1 VEYWNNGWRKII
13 LKNLSYPPNIPVF
26 HPSIIPKYWSERSL
40 YMEVRKVD
48 RFDEEV
54 VASLAQYTLP
64 QILFKQAERLGPTK
78 IAMREKMYGI
88 WLAYSWQDYFGYTK
102 NVALGLLSLGL
113 KRGENVGI
121 ITDNHPEW
129 LFTEIG
135 AQVLGAITVNL
146 FTSSIAKELA
156 TILKRIQAAY
166 VIAQDQEQVD
176 KLLEMKEQLSHV
188 RKVIYIDPTGMRNY
202 THHPWLMSFQELIKR
217 GKALDKAEPHRF
229 EEELWKGKPDEVALM
244 IMTSGTTGIPKLAM
258 ISHQS
263 FTEIARKWVE
273 TAPIGVG
280 DNWISITPTAWI
292 VDQMWGVGVSPL
304 TGMTMN
310 FPETLETQAEDFR
323 EIGPV
328 VVITSSRFWE
338 ELASKIR
345 VKIADAG
352 FVKRKLFDLGEKIG
366 GAVVDR
372 ESKKEPVPTF
382 LGILHKILARVVYRP
397 LLDRVGCAQIRA
409 AITGG
414 HPISPDVI
422 RFFRAKG
429 LNLKHAYGL
438 TEGGGVFQVQPD
450 KEVKPETVGK
460 PLPRTEIRIAEDQ
473 EVLVRTHS
481 CFVGY
486 YQDPEATKK
495 ALIDGWLH
503 TGDAGYIDDDGHLL
517 IIGRKEEIMRTKGG
531 EAISSDFIETRL
543 KFSPYIK
550 EAVVFGEGRDY
561 ITGFINIDFGNVGS
575 WAEDRMIPYTTYTDL
590 SQQPRVEELILGE
603 VRLVNTQLP
612 KPMRLK
618 KIILLYKLLDAD
630 DEELTRTGKVRR
642 KFVYEQYIKLID
654 AMYSEEKEL
663 EVTGKV
669 RYRDGQVGSIETKVK
684 ILTVE

>member
-1 VEYWNNGWRKII
+1 MEGRKE
-13 LKNLSYPPNIPVF
+13 K
-26 HPSIIPKYWSERSL
+26 
-40 YMEVRKVD
+40 
-48 RFDEEV
+48 RFDQETV
-54 VASLAQYTLP
+54 SSLMNYTIP
-64 QILFKQAERLGPTK
+64 QILFQQAKRLGRDK
-78 IAMREKMYGI
+78 IAIREKMYGV
-88 WLAYSWQDYFGYTK
+88 WLAYNWEDYLRYTK
-102 NVALGLLSLGL
+102 NVGLGL
-113 KRGENVGI
+113 KRLGLARNEHIGI

-129 LFTEIG
+129 LFSELG
-135 AQVLGAITVNL
+135 AQALGAITVNL

-156 TILKRIQAAY
+156 TILNRVKA
-166 VIAQDQEQVD
+166 VFVVAQDQEQVD
-176 KLLEMKEQLSHV
+176 KLLEMKAELPQV
-188 RKVIYIDPTGMRNY
+188 RKVIYIDPTGMRSY
-202 THHPWLMSFQELIKR
+202 TDNPWLMSFKDLLELGAR
-217 GKALDKAEPHRF
+217 TDAEEPQLF
-229 EEELWKGKPDEVALM
+229 EEELWKGKPDDVALM

-258 ISHQS
+258 ISHRS
-263 FTEIARKWVE
+263 FTEIARKWIE
-273 TAPIGVG
+273 TAPIGPG

-328 VVITSSRFWE
+328 VIITSSRFWE

-345 VKIADAG
+345 VRIADAG
-352 FVKRKLFDLGEKIG
+352 WVKRKLFVWGEKVG
-366 GAVVDR
+366 GALVDR
-372 ESKKEPVPTF
+372 ESKKEPIPGSLRF
-382 LGILHKILARVVYRP
+382 LHRFFSKIVYKP
-397 LLDRVGCAQIRA
+397 LLDRVGCSQIRA

-450 KEVKPETVGK
+450 NEVKPETVGK
-460 PLPRTEIRIAEDQ
+460 PLPRTEIKIAEDQ
-473 EVLVRTHS
+473 EVLVRTPS

-486 YQDPEATKK
+486 YEDPEATKK
-495 ALIDGWLH
+495 ALRDGWLH

-531 EAISSDFIETRL
+531 DAISSDFIETRL

-550 EAVVFGEGRDY
+550 EAVVWGEGRDY

-590 SQQPRVEELILGE
+590 SQQPQVEELILGE
-603 VRLVNTQLP
+603 VRHVNTQLP

-642 KFVYEQYIKLID
+642 KFVYEQYRDLIE
-654 AMYSEEKEL
+654 AMYNDQKEL

-669 RYRDGQVGSIETKVK
+669 RYRDGHVGTIRTKVR

>member
-1 VEYWNNGWRKII
+1 MELRKIER
-13 LKNLSYPPNIPVF
+13 PDEQTV
-26 HPSIIPKYWSERSL
+26 WSL
-40 YMEVRKVD
+40 C
-48 RFDEEV
+48 
-54 VASLAQYTLP
+54 QYTLP
-64 QILFKQAERLGPTK
+64 QILFKQAKELGTRK
-78 IAMREKMYGI
+78 IAIREKMYGI
-88 WLAYSWQDYFGYTK
+88 WQAYNWDDYFRYTK
-102 NVALGLLSLGL
+102 NVALGLLALGL
-113 KRGENVGI
+113 KRGENIGI
-121 ITDNHPEW
+121 ISDNHPEW
-129 LFTEIG
+129 LFSELG
-135 AQVLGAITVNL
+135 AQAIGAITVNL
-146 FTSSIAKELA
+146 FTSSVAKELA
-156 TILKRIQAAY
+156 TMLNRIQATY
-166 VIAQDQEQVD
+166 VVAQDQEQVD

-188 RKVIYIDPTGMRNY
+188 RRVIYVDPTGMRTYADN
-202 THHPWLMSFQELIKR
+202 PWLMSFKQL
-217 GKALDKAEPHRF
+217 LDLGTDVDAQRPTLF
-229 EEELWKGKPDEVALM
+229 EEELWKGKPEEVALM

-258 ISHQS
+258 ISHRS

-273 TAPIGVG
+273 TAPIGIG

-292 VDQMWGVGVSPL
+292 VDQMWGMGVSPL
-304 TGMTMN
+304 TGMSMN
-310 FPETLETQAEDFR
+310 FPETQETVAEDFR
-323 EIGPV
+323 EIGPAV
-328 VVITSSRFWE
+328 IITSSRFWE
-338 ELASKIR
+338 DLASKIR

-352 FVKRKLFDLGEKIG
+352 WLKRKLFVLGEKVG

-372 ESKKEPVPTF
+372 ESKKEPVPPLLRF
-382 LGILHKILARVVYRP
+382 LHRVAAKLVYRP
-397 LLDRVGCAQIRA
+397 LLDRVGCGQIRA
-409 AITGG
+409 AVTGG

-450 KEVKPETVGK
+450 GEVKPESVGK
-460 PLPRTEIRIAEDQ
+460 PLPRTEIKIAEDQ
-473 EVLVRTHS
+473 EVLVRTPS

-486 YQDPEATKK
+486 YQDVEATQK
-495 ALIDGWLH
+495 ALCDGWLH

-550 EAVVFGEGRDY
+550 EAVVWGEGRDC

-590 SQQPRVEELILGE
+590 SQQPAVEELILGE
-603 VRLVNTQLP
+603 IRHVNTQLP

-642 KFVYEQYIKLID
+642 KFVYEQYINLIE
-654 AMYSEEKEL
+654 AMYSDLKEL

-669 RYRDGQVGSIETKVK
+669 RYRDGQVGTITTKVK

>member
-1 VEYWNNGWRKII
+1 
-13 LKNLSYPPNIPVF
+13 
-26 HPSIIPKYWSERSL
+26 
-40 YMEVRKVD
+40 MEVRKTERPDQQTVL
-48 RFDEEV
+48 
-54 VASLAQYTLP
+54 SLCQYTLP
-64 QILFKQAERLGPTK
+64 QILFQQAKELGTKK
-78 IAMREKMYGI
+78 IAIREKMFGI
-88 WLAYSWQDYFGYTK
+88 WQAYHWQDYLNYTRQ
-102 NVALGLLSLGL
+102 VALGFFALGL
-113 KRGENVGI
+113 KRGENIGI

-129 LFTEIG
+129 LFSELG
-135 AQVLGAITVNL
+135 AQAIGAITVNL
-146 FTSSIAKELA
+146 FTSSIAKEL
-156 TILKRIQAAY
+156 TTMLNRIQAAY
-166 VIAQDQEQVD
+166 VVAQDQEQVD
-176 KLLEMKEQLSHV
+176 KLLEMKEQLCHV
-188 RKVIYIDPTGMRNY
+188 RKVIYVDPTGMRTY
-202 THHPWLMSFQELIKR
+202 TNNPWLMSFKEL
-217 GKALDKAEPHRF
+217 LDLGTKIDATQPSLF
-229 EEELWKGKPDEVALM
+229 EEELWKGKPEEVALM

-258 ISHQS
+258 ISHRS

-273 TAPIGVG
+273 TAPIGLG
-280 DNWISITPTAWI
+280 DNWISITPVAWI
-292 VDQMWGVGVSPL
+292 VDQMWGMGVSPL
-304 TGMTMN
+304 TGMSMN
-310 FPETLETQAEDFR
+310 FPETPETAAEDFR
-323 EIGPV
+323 EIGPAV
-328 VVITSSRFWE
+328 IITSSRFWE
-338 ELASKIR
+338 DLASKIR

-352 FVKRKLFDLGEKIG
+352 WMKRKLFALGEKIG
-366 GAVVDR
+366 GAMVDHQSQR
-372 ESKKEPVPTF
+372 EPVPSYLRF
-382 LGILHKILARVVYRP
+382 LHRLAARLVYRP
-397 LLDRVGCAQIRA
+397 LLDRVGCAEIRA
-409 AITGG
+409 AVTGG

-450 KEVKPETVGK
+450 GEVKPETVGK
-460 PLPRTEIRIAEDQ
+460 PLPRTEIKIAEDQ
-473 EVLVRTHS
+473 EVLVRTPS

-495 ALIDGWLH
+495 ALYDGWLH

-550 EAVVFGEGRDY
+550 EAVVWGEARDY

-590 SQQPRVEELILGE
+590 SQQPSVEDLILGE

-612 KPMRLK
+612 KPMRLQ

-642 KFVYEQYIKLID
+642 KFVYEQYIKLIE
-654 AMYSEEKEL
+654 AMYSDLKEL

-669 RYRDGQVGSIETKVK
+669 RYRDGQVGTIETKVR

>member
-1 VEYWNNGWRKII
+1 
-13 LKNLSYPPNIPVF
+13 
-26 HPSIIPKYWSERSL
+26 
-40 YMEVRKVD
+40 
-48 RFDEEV
+48 
-54 VASLAQYTLP
+54 
-64 QILFKQAERLGPTK
+64 
-78 IAMREKMYGI
+78 
-88 WLAYSWQDYFGYTK
+88 
-102 NVALGLLSLGL
+102 
-113 KRGENVGI
+113 
-121 ITDNHPEW
+121 
-129 LFTEIG
+129 
-135 AQVLGAITVNL
+135 
-146 FTSSIAKELA
+146 
-156 TILKRIQAAY
+156 
-166 VIAQDQEQVD
+166 
-176 KLLEMKEQLSHV
+176 
-188 RKVIYIDPTGMRNY
+188 
-202 THHPWLMSFQELIKR
+202 
-217 GKALDKAEPHRF
+217 
-229 EEELWKGKPDEVALM
+229 
-244 IMTSGTTGIPKLAM
+244 M
-258 ISHQS
+258 ISHRS

-273 TAPIGVG
+273 TAPIGPG

-328 VVITSSRFWE
+328 VIITSSRFWE
-338 ELASKIR
+338 DLASKIR

-352 FVKRKLFDLGEKIG
+352 WVKRKLFALGEKIG
-366 GAVVDR
+366 GALVDH
-372 ESKKEPVPTF
+372 ESKKEPVPAS
-382 LGILHKILARVVYRP
+382 LQILHKIFARIVYRP

-450 KEVKPETVGK
+450 KEVKPESVGK
-460 PLPRTEIRIAEDQ
+460 PLPRTEVKIAEDQ
-473 EVLVRTHS
+473 EVLVKTPS

-550 EAVVFGEGRDY
+550 EAVVWGEARDY

-590 SQQPRVEELILGE
+590 SQQPPVEELILGE

-642 KFVYEQYIKLID
+642 KFVYEQYIKLIE
-654 AMYSEEKEL
+654 AMYSGQEDL

-669 RYRDGQVGSIETKVK
+669 RYRDGQVGTITTKVK

>member
-1 VEYWNNGWRKII
+1 MEGGRTERPDQEAV
-13 LKNLSYPPNIPVF
+13 LSLCQF
-26 HPSIIPKYWSERSL
+26 
-40 YMEVRKVD
+40 
-48 RFDEEV
+48 
-54 VASLAQYTLP
+54 TLP
-64 QILFKQAERLGPTK
+64 QILFKQANELGTEK
-78 IAMREKMYGI
+78 IAIREKMFGI
-88 WLAYSWQDYFGYTK
+88 WQAYHWQDYLNFTK
-102 NVALGLLSLGL
+102 HVALGFFALGL
-113 KRGENVGI
+113 TRGENIGI

-129 LFTEIG
+129 LFSELG
-135 AQVLGAITVNL
+135 AQAIGAITVNL

-156 TILKRIQAAY
+156 TMLNRIQAAY
-166 VIAQDQEQVD
+166 VVAQNQEQVD
-176 KLLEMKEQLSHV
+176 KLLEMKEQLSDV
-188 RKVIYIDPTGMRNY
+188 RKVIYVDPTGMRTY
-202 THHPWLMSFQELIKR
+202 TDNPWLMSFKELLDLGTEVDGKR
-217 GKALDKAEPHRF
+217 PGLF
-229 EEELWKGKPDEVALM
+229 EEELWKGKPEEVALM

-258 ISHQS
+258 ISHRS

-273 TAPIGVG
+273 TAPIGIG

-292 VDQMWGVGVSPL
+292 VDQMWGMGVSPL
-304 TGMTMN
+304 TGMSMN
-310 FPETLETQAEDFR
+310 FPETPETAAEDFR
-323 EIGPV
+323 EIGPAII
-328 VVITSSRFWE
+328 ITSSRFWE
-338 ELASKIR
+338 DLASKIR

-352 FVKRKLFDLGEKIG
+352 WMKRKLFALGEKIG

-372 ESKKEPVPTF
+372 ESKKEPVPSY
-382 LGILHKILARVVYRP
+382 LQWLHRIAARLVYRP
-397 LLDRVGCAQIRA
+397 LLDRVGCAEIRA
-409 AITGG
+409 AVTGG

-450 KEVKPETVGK
+450 REVKPETVGK
-460 PLPRTEIRIAEDQ
+460 PLPRTEIKIAGDQ
-473 EVLVRTHS
+473 EVLVRTPS

-486 YQDPEATKK
+486 YQDPEATQR
-495 ALIDGWLH
+495 ALHDGWLH
-503 TGDAGYIDDDGHLL
+503 TGDAGYVDEDGHLL

-550 EAVVFGEGRDY
+550 EAVVWGEARDY

-590 SQQPRVEELILGE
+590 SQQPAVEELILGE
-603 VRLVNTQLP
+603 VRHVNTQLP

-642 KFVYEQYIKLID
+642 KFVYEQYLKLIE
-654 AMYSEEKEL
+654 AMYSDQKEL

-669 RYRDGQVGSIETKVK
+669 RYRDGHVGTITTKVK

>member
-1 VEYWNNGWRKII
+1 
-13 LKNLSYPPNIPVF
+13 
-26 HPSIIPKYWSERSL
+26 
-40 YMEVRKVD
+40 MEVRKIERPDQETV
-48 RFDEEV
+48 
-54 VASLAQYTLP
+54 LALSQFTLP
-64 QILFKQAERLGPTK
+64 QILFKQAKELGTKK
-78 IAMREKMYGI
+78 IAIREKMYGI
-88 WLAYSWQDYFGYTK
+88 WQAYNWEDYFQYTK
-102 NVALGLLSLGL
+102 HVALGFFALGL
-113 KRGENVGI
+113 KRGENIGI

-129 LFTEIG
+129 LFSELG
-135 AQVLGAITVNL
+135 AQAIGAITVNF
-146 FTSSIAKELA
+146 FTSSTAKEL
-156 TILKRIQAAY
+156 TTMLNRIQAAY
-166 VIAQDQEQVD
+166 VVAQDQEQVE
-176 KLLEMKEQLSHV
+176 KLLEMKEQLPHV
-188 RKVIYIDPTGMRNY
+188 RKVIYVDPTGMRTY
-202 THHPWLMSFQELIKR
+202 TNNPWLMSFKEL
-217 GKALDKAEPHRF
+217 LDSGAEIDAKQPNLF
-229 EEELWKGKPDEVALM
+229 EEQLWKGKAEEVALM

-258 ISHQS
+258 ISHKS

-273 TAPIGVG
+273 TAPIGIG

-292 VDQMWGVGVSPL
+292 VDQMWGMGVSPL
-304 TGMTMN
+304 TGMSMN
-310 FPETLETQAEDFR
+310 FPETPETATEDFR
-323 EIGPV
+323 EIGPAV
-328 VVITSSRFWE
+328 IITSSRFWE
-338 ELASKIR
+338 DLASKIR

-352 FVKRKLFDLGEKIG
+352 WVKRKLFALGEKIG
-366 GAVVDR
+366 GAVVDHQ
-372 ESKKEPVPTF
+372 SKKEPVPSSLRF
-382 LGILHKILARVVYRP
+382 LHRIAARLVYRP

-409 AITGG
+409 AVTGG

-450 KEVKPETVGK
+450 GEVKPESVGK
-460 PLPRTEIRIAEDQ
+460 PLPRTEVKIAEDQ
-473 EVLVRTHS
+473 EVLVRTPS

-517 IIGRKEEIMRTKGG
+517 IIGRKEEIMRTKAG

-550 EAVVFGEGRDY
+550 EAVVWGEARDY

-590 SQQPRVEELILGE
+590 SQQPPVEELILGE

-642 KFVYEQYIKLID
+642 KFVYEQYIKLIE
-654 AMYSEEKEL
+654 AMYSDQKEL

-669 RYRDGQVGSIETKVK
+669 RYRDGQVGTITTKVK

>member
-1 VEYWNNGWRKII
+1 MAINKT
-13 LKNLSYPPNIPVF
+13 
-26 HPSIIPKYWSERSL
+26 ERI
-40 YMEVRKVD
+40 
-48 RFDEEV
+48 DEEILS
-54 VASLAQYTLP
+54 SLNQYTLP
-64 QILFKQAERLGPTK
+64 QILFKQAKQLGSDK
-78 IAMREKMYGI
+78 IAIREKMYGI
-88 WLAYSWQDYFGYTK
+88 WLSYNWEDYFGYTK
-102 NVALGLLSLGL
+102 NVALGLLALGL
-113 KRGENVGI
+113 NRGENIGI

-135 AQVLGAITVNL
+135 AQAVGAVTVNL
-146 FTSSIAKELA
+146 FTSSIAKEL
-156 TILKRIQAAY
+156 TTMLNRIQAVY
-166 VIAQDQEQVD
+166 VVAQDQEQVD

-188 RKVIYIDPTGMRNY
+188 RKVIYIDPTGMRTY
-202 THHPWLMSFQELIKR
+202 TSNPWLMSFQELLKL
-217 GKALDKAEPHRF
+217 GEELDKGEPNRF

-258 ISHQS
+258 LSHQS

-273 TAPIGVG
+273 TAPIGPG

-328 VVITSSRFWE
+328 VIITSSRFWE
-338 ELASKIR
+338 DLASKIR

-352 FVKRKLFDLGEKIG
+352 YVKRKLFDLGEIIG
-366 GAVVDR
+366 RAVVDR
-372 ESKKEPVPTF
+372 ESKKEPVPTY
-382 LGILHKILARVVYRP
+382 LQILHKIFARIVYRP
-397 LLDRVGCAQIRA
+397 LLDRVGCGQIRA

-450 KEVKPETVGK
+450 KEVKPESVGK
-460 PLPRTEIRIAEDQ
+460 PLPRTEIKIAEDQ
-473 EVLVRTHS
+473 EVLVKTPS
-481 CFVGY
+481 MFVGY
-486 YQDPEATKK
+486 YQDPESTQK
-495 ALIDGWLH
+495 AIRDGWLH
-503 TGDAGYIDDDGHLL
+503 TGDAGYIDDDDHLL

-550 EAVVFGEGRDY
+550 EAVVWGEGREY

-590 SQQPRVEELILGE
+590 SQQPAVEELILGE
-603 VRLVNTQLP
+603 VRHVNTQLP
-612 KPMRLK
+612 KPMRLR

-642 KFVYEQYIKLID
+642 KFVYEQYIKLIE
-654 AMYSEEKEL
+654 AMYSDTNEL

-669 RYRDGQVGSIETKVK
+669 RYRDGHVGTVTTKVK

>member
-1 VEYWNNGWRKII
+1 MQLRK
-13 LKNLSYPPNIPVF
+13 N
-26 HPSIIPKYWSERSL
+26 R
-40 YMEVRKVD
+40 
-48 RFDEEV
+48 RFDEEMV
-54 VASLAQYTLP
+54 LSLAQLTLP
-64 QILFKQAERLGPTK
+64 QILAKQAERLGTRQ
-78 IAMREKMYGI
+78 IAIREKMFGI
-88 WLAYSWQDYFGYTK
+88 WLAYTWEDYLRFTK
-102 NVALGLLSLGL
+102 QVALGLHALGL
-113 KRGENVGI
+113 KRGENIGLIVN
-121 ITDNHPEW
+121 NHPEW
-129 LFTEIG
+129 LFSEMG
-135 AQVLGAITVNL
+135 ALVLGAITVNM

-156 TILKRIQAAY
+156 VMLNRIQATFAI
-166 VIAQDQEQVD
+166 VQDQEQVD
-176 KLLEMKEQLSHV
+176 KLLEMKQELPQL
-188 RKVIYIDPTGMRNY
+188 RKVIYIDPTGMRTYASN
-202 THHPWLMSFQELIKR
+202 PWLMSFQDLLKLGEEVDRKQPDLF
-217 GKALDKAEPHRF
+217 H
-229 EEELWKGKPDEVALM
+229 EELWKGRPEEVALM

-258 ISHQS
+258 ISHRS
-263 FTEIARKWVE
+263 FTEIARKWIE

-292 VDQMWGVGVSPL
+292 VDQMWGMGVSPL
-304 TGMTMN
+304 TGMAMN

-328 VVITSSRFWE
+328 IIITSSRFWE
-338 ELASKIR
+338 DLASKIR
-345 VKIADAG
+345 VKMADAG
-352 FVKRKLFDLGEKIG
+352 WVKRKLFDWGEKIG

-372 ESKKEPVPTF
+372 ESKKEAVPAS
-382 LGILHKILARVVYRP
+382 LRLLHQLFARIVYRP

-450 KEVKPETVGK
+450 HEVKPESVGK
-460 PLPRTEIRIAEDQ
+460 PLPRTELKIAEDQ
-473 EVLVRTHS
+473 EVLVKTPS

-486 YQDPEATKK
+486 YQDPEATQK
-495 ALIDGWLH
+495 ALRDGWLH

-517 IIGRKEEIMRTKGG
+517 IIGRKEEIMRTKAG

-550 EAVVFGEGRDY
+550 EAVVWGEGREY

-590 SQQPRVEELILGE
+590 SQRPEVEELILRE
-603 VRLVNTQLP
+603 VRQVNTQLP
-612 KPMRLK
+612 RPMRLK

-642 KFVYEQYIKLID
+642 KFVYEQYLNLIE
-654 AMYSEEKEL
+654 AMYNDLKEL

-669 RYRDGQVGSIETKVK
+669 RYRDGHVGTITTKVR

>member
-1 VEYWNNGWRKII
+1 MDVRK
-13 LKNLSYPPNIPVF
+13 
-26 HPSIIPKYWSERSL
+26 SERLDQEAISQL
-40 YMEVRKVD
+40 C
-48 RFDEEV
+48 
-54 VASLAQYTLP
+54 QYTLP
-64 QILFKQAERLGPTK
+64 QILFKQAKELGTK
-78 IAMREKMYGI
+78 KTAIREKMYGI
-88 WLAYSWQDYFGYTK
+88 WQAYDWQVYFQYTRQ
-102 NVALGLLSLGL
+102 VALGFLALGL

-129 LFTEIG
+129 LFSEMG
-135 AQVLGAITVNL
+135 AQALGAITVNM

-156 TILKRIQAAY
+156 TTLNRVQAAY
-166 VIAQDQEQVD
+166 VVAQDQEQVD
-176 KLLEMKEQLSHV
+176 KLLDMKEQLSHV
-188 RKVIYIDPTGMRNY
+188 RKVIYVDPTGMRTY
-202 THHPWLMSFQELIKR
+202 AHHSWLMSFKEL
-217 GKALDKAEPHRF
+217 LDLGAQTDAKQPDLF
-229 EEELWKGKPDEVALM
+229 EEELWKGKPGEVALM

-273 TAPIGVG
+273 TAPIGIG

-292 VDQMWGVGVSPL
+292 VDQMWGMGVSPL
-304 TGMTMN
+304 TGMSMN
-310 FPETLETQAEDFR
+310 FPETPETATEDFR
-323 EIGPV
+323 EIGPA

-338 ELASKIR
+338 DLASKIR

-352 FVKRKLFDLGEKIG
+352 WMKRKLFILGEKIG

-372 ESKKEPVPTF
+372 ESKKELVPSSLKF
-382 LGILHKILARVVYRP
+382 LHRLSAWFVYRP
-397 LLDRVGCAQIRA
+397 LLDRVGCAQIRVA
-409 AITGG
+409 VTGG

-450 KEVKPETVGK
+450 GEVKPESVGK
-460 PLPRTEIRIAEDQ
+460 PLPRTEIKIAEDQ
-473 EVLVRTHS
+473 EVLVRTPS
-481 CFVGY
+481 CFLGY

-495 ALIDGWLH
+495 ALRDGWLY

-550 EAVVFGEGRDY
+550 EAVVWGEGRDS
-561 ITGFINIDFGNVGS
+561 ITGFINIDFGNVGN

-590 SQQPRVEELILGE
+590 SQQPPVEGLILSE
-603 VRLVNTQLP
+603 VRHVNTQLP

-642 KFVYEQYIKLID
+642 KFVYEQYINLIE
-654 AMYSEEKEL
+654 AMYRQEKEM

-669 RYRDGQVGSIETKVK
+669 RYRDGHVGIITTKVR
-684 ILTVE
+684 ILDVE

>member
-1 VEYWNNGWRKII
+1 MLGGMEHGWKSIGPI
-13 LKNLSYPPNIPVF
+13 FQQF
-26 HPSIIPKYWSERSL
+26 HDSFCEAELI
-40 YMEVRKVD
+40 YMEQWKIERPN
-48 RFDEEV
+48 EETLS
-54 VASLAQYTLP
+54 SLSQYTLP
-64 QILFKQAERLGPTK
+64 QILFKQAQELGTK
-78 IAMREKMYGI
+78 RIAIREKMFGI
-88 WLAYSWQDYFGYTK
+88 WLAYSWEEYLSYTK
-102 NVALGLLSLGL
+102 HVALGLLALGL
-113 KRGENVGI
+113 KRGENIGI

-129 LFTEIG
+129 LFSEMG
-135 AQVLGAITVNL
+135 AQAIGAITVNL

-156 TILKRIQAAY
+156 IMLNRIQASY
-166 VIAQDQEQVD
+166 VVAQDQEQVD
-176 KLLEMKEQLSHV
+176 KLLEMKEQLTHV
-188 RKVIYIDPTGMRNY
+188 RKVIYVDPTGMRTYVNN
-202 THHPWLMSFQELIKR
+202 PWLMSFKEL
-217 GKALDKAEPHRF
+217 LDLGADLDSKQPNLF
-229 EEELWKGKPDEVALM
+229 EEELWKGKPEGVALM

-258 ISHQS
+258 VSHKS

-273 TAPIGVG
+273 TAPIGIG

-292 VDQMWGVGVSPL
+292 VDQMWGMGVSPL
-304 TGMTMN
+304 TGMSMN
-310 FPETLETQAEDFR
+310 FPETPETATEDFR
-323 EIGPV
+323 EIGPAV
-328 VVITSSRFWE
+328 IITSSRFWE
-338 ELASKIR
+338 DLASKIR

-352 FVKRKLFDLGEKIG
+352 WIKRKLFTLGEKIG
-366 GAVVDR
+366 GSVVDR
-372 ESKKEPVPTF
+372 ESKKEPVAF
-382 LGILHKILARVVYRP
+382 YLKLLHWLFSRIVYRP

-409 AITGG
+409 AVTGG

-450 KEVKPETVGK
+450 GEVKPETVGK
-460 PLPRTEIRIAEDQ
+460 PLPRTEVKIAEDQ
-473 EVLVRTHS
+473 EVLVRTPS

-486 YQDPEATKK
+486 YQDPEASKK
-495 ALIDGWLH
+495 TLRNGWLH

-531 EAISSDFIETRL
+531 EAVSADFVETRL

-550 EAVVFGEGRDY
+550 EAVVFGESRDY

-575 WAEDRMIPYTTYTDL
+575 WAEDRMIPYTTYADL
-590 SQQPRVEELILGE
+590 SQQAPVEELILGE
-603 VRLVNTQLP
+603 VRQVNTQLP

-642 KFVYEQYIKLID
+642 KFVYEQYIKLIE
-654 AMYSEEKEL
+654 AMYSEQKDL

-669 RYRDGQVGSIETKVK
+669 RYRDGHVGTITTKVK

>member
-1 VEYWNNGWRKII
+1 
-13 LKNLSYPPNIPVF
+13 
-26 HPSIIPKYWSERSL
+26 
-40 YMEVRKVD
+40 MEVRKID
-48 RFDEEV
+48 RFDQD
-54 VASLAQYTLP
+54 AILSLSQFTLP
-64 QILFKQAERLGPTK
+64 QILFKQAKELGTKK
-78 IAMREKMYGI
+78 IAIREKMYGI
-88 WLAYSWQDYFGYTK
+88 WQAYNWEDYFRYTK
-102 NVALGLLSLGL
+102 QVALGLLALGL
-113 KRGENVGI
+113 KRGENIGI
-121 ITDNHPEW
+121 ISDNHPEW
-129 LFTEIG
+129 LFGEMG
-135 AQVLGAITVNL
+135 AQAMGAITVNL
-146 FTSSIAKELA
+146 FTSSIAKEL
-156 TILKRIQAAY
+156 TTMLNRIQATY
-166 VIAQDQEQVD
+166 VLAQDQEQVD
-176 KLLEMKEQLSHV
+176 KLLEMKEQLPHV
-188 RKVIYIDPTGMRNY
+188 RKVIYVDPTGMRTYVNN
-202 THHPWLMSFQELIKR
+202 PWLLSFKELLDLGAKLDQEQPNL
-217 GKALDKAEPHRF
+217 F
-229 EEELWKGKPDEVALM
+229 EEELWKGKSEEVALM

-273 TAPIGVG
+273 TAPIGIG

-292 VDQMWGVGVSPL
+292 VDQMWGMGVSPL
-304 TGMTMN
+304 TGMSMN
-310 FPETLETQAEDFR
+310 FPETPETATEDFR

-328 VVITSSRFWE
+328 VIITSSRFWE
-338 ELASKIR
+338 DLASKIR
-345 VKIADAG
+345 VKIADASWI
-352 FVKRKLFDLGEKIG
+352 KRKLFAWGEKIG
-366 GAVVDR
+366 GALVDHQ
-372 ESKKEPVPTF
+372 SKKEPVPSF
-382 LGILHKILARVVYRP
+382 LRLLHRIAARLVYRP
-397 LLDRVGCAQIRA
+397 LLDRVGCGQIRA
-409 AITGG
+409 AVTGG

-450 KEVKPETVGK
+450 GEVKPESVGK
-460 PLPRTEIRIAEDQ
+460 PLPRTEIKIAEDQ
-473 EVLVRTHS
+473 EVLVRTPS

-550 EAVVFGEGRDY
+550 EAVVWGEGRDY

-590 SQQPRVEELILGE
+590 SQQPPVEELILGE

-612 KPMRLK
+612 KPMRLH

-642 KFVYEQYIKLID
+642 KFVYEQYINLIE
-654 AMYSEEKEL
+654 AMYGGQKDL

-669 RYRDGQVGSIETKVK
+669 RYRDGQVGTIETKVK